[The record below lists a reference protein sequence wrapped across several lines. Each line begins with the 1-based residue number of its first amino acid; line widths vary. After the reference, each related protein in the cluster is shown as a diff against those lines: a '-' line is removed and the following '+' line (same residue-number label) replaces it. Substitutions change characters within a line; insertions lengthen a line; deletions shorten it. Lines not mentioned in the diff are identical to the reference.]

1 MAAQLDAAGYT
12 VLPGLLSP
20 SGCEAL
26 AQLYREDG
34 HFRSRVVMGRHGFGQ
49 GSNGQGSDPPS
60 PGSDPATVASAP
72 ELDPATLGAA
82 VTLLLGSLAVLRSRR
97 ARAAR

>member
-34 HFRSRVVMGRHGFGQ
+34 HF
-49 GSNGQGSDPPS
+49 
-60 PGSDPATVASAP
+60 
-72 ELDPATLGAA
+72 AA
-82 VTLLLGSLAVLRSRR
+82 AW
-97 ARAAR
+97 